1 MGVLHDACD
10 DDAVHSAI
18 VVVVV
23 VVGKMLFKE
32 TSCAMVGVG
41 GRLSGVGD
49 DGDGSN
55 AAGWDGLLSFEDP
68 EGCGARSKETV
79 LMTVV
84 VIEVGVIAFVLLVV
98 VVVVVVVVEGPV
110 GSRGGVASEVVV
122 VVVATLEMASW
133 TGFFPGFLSIMD

>member
-1 MGVLHDACD
+1 MLHDACD

-41 GRLSGVGD
+41 GRLSGVGG

-84 VIEVGVIAFVLLVV
+84 VVEVGVIAFVLL
-98 VVVVVVVVEGPV
+98 VVVVVEGPV

>member
-1 MGVLHDACD
+1 MLHDACD

-23 VVGKMLFKE
+23 MVGKMLFKE

-55 AAGWDGLLSFEDP
+55 AAGWDGLLSFQDP

-84 VIEVGVIAFVLLVV
+84 VVEVGVIAFVLL
-98 VVVVVVVVEGPV
+98 VVVVVVVEGPV